1 MDDDQSAD
9 PATPAGHPVPL
20 PLRLNRGFRML
31 WIGQILSDTGTDAAF
46 IAFPLLILALT
57 GSPAIAGIVGTA
69 RLVVRLVLGLPG
81 GALSDRLDRRRTMI
95 ACDVVRAVVLAL
107 LAALVL
113 LHVAT
118 WPVVLA
124 VAVVDGAADVL
135 FDPAATAALPAIVA
149 DEQLEQAWAA
159 TEARTYT
166 ASLAGPALGGA
177 LFALGRA
184 LPFIGDAASYVASVL
199 TVSRIRGRFR
209 PERTSGRTS
218 LWREAADGVR
228 TVWQHSLLRAVVI
241 QAPLINFA
249 FNGAIFAITVALR
262 EYGTTPGVIGLVQG
276 GIAVGGLLGALVA
289 PRLQGR
295 LSLSRIV
302 VVMTV
307 VATALFAAGAAALPS
322 TLVAVPVALS
332 LLLGP
337 TANAALFAAMLRAA
351 PEDMRG
357 RVNSTV
363 ILAASALAAL
373 SPLAAGL
380 LVEHLSGRW
389 ALLAFAAVIAAAAIL
404 AIVLPGLR
412 NAEAEAT
419 ATESA
424 IAEAG

>member
-1 MDDDQSAD
+1 VAHEAGESGTDQ
-9 PATPAGHPVPL
+9 PL
-20 PLRLNRGFRML
+20 PLRRNSGFRML

-57 GSPAIAGIVGTA
+57 GSPAIAGVVGTA

-81 GALSDRLDRRRTMI
+81 GALSDRLDRRLTMI
-95 ACDVVRAVVLAL
+95 ACDIVRAVVFAL
-107 LAALVL
+107 LAVLVV
-113 LHVAT
+113 LHIAT

-135 FDPAATAALPAIVA
+135 FDPAAAAALPAIVA
-149 DEQLEQAWAA
+149 DEQFEQAWAA
-159 TEARTYT
+159 TEARTYA

-184 LPFIGDAASYVASVL
+184 LPFIADAASYLASVL
-199 TVSRIRGRFR
+199 TVSRIRGGFR
-209 PERTSGRTS
+209 PERTDRAS
-218 LWREAADGVR
+218 LLREAADGIR
-228 TVWQHSLLRAVVI
+228 TVWQHPLLRAVVI

-262 EYGTTPGVIGLVQG
+262 EYGTPPGVIGLVQG
-276 GIAVGGLLGALVA
+276 GIAVGGLLGAVVA

-295 LSLSRIV
+295 LSVSQLV

-332 LLLGP
+332 LTLGP

-351 PEDMRG
+351 PENMRG

-363 ILAASALAAL
+363 ILAATALAAL
-373 SPLAAGL
+373 APLTAGL

-389 ALLAFAAVIAAAAIL
+389 ALLAFAAVTAAAAIL

-412 NAEAEAT
+412 NAEAAT
-419 ATESA
+419 AA
-424 IAEAG
+424 AEAHVTEAG

>member
-1 MDDDQSAD
+1 
-9 PATPAGHPVPL
+9 
-20 PLRLNRGFRML
+20 
-31 WIGQILSDTGTDAAF
+31 
-46 IAFPLLILALT
+46 
-57 GSPAIAGIVGTA
+57 
-69 RLVVRLVLGLPG
+69 
-81 GALSDRLDRRRTMI
+81 
-95 ACDVVRAVVLAL
+95 
-107 LAALVL
+107 VL
-113 LHVAT
+113 LQVAA

-124 VAVVDGAADVL
+124 VAVLDGAADVL

-149 DEQLEQAWAA
+149 DKQLEQAWAA
-159 TEARTYT
+159 TEARTYA

-177 LFALGRA
+177 LFAVGRA
-184 LPFIGDAASYVASVL
+184 LPFIGDAASYPASVL

-209 PERTSGRTS
+209 PERTGGRAS

-228 TVWQHSLLRAVVI
+228 TVWQHPLLRAVVI

-262 EYGTTPGVIGLVQG
+262 EYGTAPGVIGLVQG

-307 VATALFAAGAAALPS
+307 VATVLFAAGAAAFPS

-332 LLLGP
+332 LMLGP

-363 ILAASALAAL
+363 ILASTALAAL

-389 ALLAFAAVIAAAAIL
+389 ALLAFGAVVGAAAIL

-412 NAEAEAT
+412 NAEAAT
-419 ATESA
+419 AE
-424 IAEAG
+424 AEAAVASPVSRGQLRDGRRSSARRRPCRTAPER